1 MLTVT
6 IRPPELESVAQW
18 DDLAQRAPANVF
30 MHPVALHAAAGT
42 GFARIHVVQVWDNAV
57 TPARLAGV
65 WALQERRPLPLLP
78 TVLESLPYNYS
89 FLSRPVIDPTYADR
103 AMPAM
108 LAAIRDEASL
118 PNVIS
123 IREMDSEAQAYLA
136 LMDTLETGGHA
147 RAMLAEYV
155 RPVVSRQF
163 GVKSSGSTRKKLR
176 QDWNR
181 LSAVG
186 ALEMVNDRAP
196 AAVREA
202 FEIFLQMEMASW
214 KGANGTALL
223 CDSKDAAFVRRLIGD
238 LAGQGGASVALL
250 QLDGRAIAAQTV
262 LYCGTTAYTWKIGFD
277 EAYAKYSPGMLLIDR
292 LTEQLFTSTPI
303 EAIDSCSTEGSF
315 MNQLWAGRR
324 AMADLVVDVGAGRS
338 LAFLLEAGRQTAYR
352 ELKLLRNRLRAM
364 AARPRPTKKRP
375 AAA

>member
-6 IRPPELESVAQW
+6 IRSPQLESVAQW
-18 DDLAQRAPANVF
+18 DDLVLRAPANVF
-30 MHPVALHAAAGT
+30 MNPVALQAAAGT

-65 WALQERRPLPLLP
+65 WALQERRPLPFLP
-78 TVLESLPYNYS
+78 AVLEALPYTYS
-89 FLSRPVIDPTYADR
+89 FLSRPVIDPAYVDR

-108 LAAIRDEASL
+108 LAAIRDEPSL

-123 IREMDSEAQAYLA
+123 IKEMDSEAHACLA
-136 LMDTLETGGHA
+136 LKDTLKAGGHA
-147 RAMLAEYV
+147 RAVLAEYV

-181 LSAVG
+181 LSGIGV
-186 ALEMVNDRAP
+186 LEMVNDRAP
-196 AAVREA
+196 MAVREA
-202 FEIFLQMEMASW
+202 FEIFLQLEMASW

-223 CDSKDAAFVRRLIGD
+223 CDSEDASFVRRLIGD
-238 LAGQGGASVALL
+238 LAGQGHASVALL
-250 QLDGRAIAAQTV
+250 RLDGRAIAAQTV

-277 EAYAKYSPGMLLIDR
+277 ESYAKYSPGILLIDK
-292 LTEQLFTSTPI
+292 LTEELFASTPV
-303 EAIDSCSTEGSF
+303 EAIDSCSAEGSF

-324 AMADLVVDVGAGRS
+324 AMVDLVVDVGAGRS
-338 LAFLLEAGRQTAYR
+338 LAFLLEAGRQIAYR
-352 ELKLLRNRLRAM
+352 ELKLLRNRLRAG
-364 AARPRPTKKRP
+364 AAGVRPPQKRP
-375 AAA
+375 AAG

>member
-6 IRPPELESVAQW
+6 IRPPDLESVAQW
-18 DDLAQRAPANVF
+18 DDLVLRAPVNVF
-30 MHPVALHAAAGT
+30 MNPVALKAAAET
-42 GFARIHVVQVWDNAV
+42 GLARIHVVQVWDNAV

-78 TVLESLPYNYS
+78 AVLEALPYNYS
-89 FLSRPVIDPTYADR
+89 FLSRPVIDPAYVDR

-108 LAAIRDEASL
+108 LAAIRDDASL
-118 PNVIS
+118 PNVIAVK
-123 IREMDSEAQAYLA
+123 EMDGEAQAYLA
-136 LMDTLETGGHA
+136 LKNALEAGKQA
-147 RAMLAEYV
+147 SCVLAEYV

-181 LSAVG
+181 LSSVG
-186 ALEMVNDRAP
+186 ALQMVNDRAP
-196 AAVREA
+196 ERVREA
-202 FEIFLQMEMASW
+202 FEIFLQLEMASW

-223 CDSKDAAFVRRLIGD
+223 CDSADAAFVRRLIGG
-238 LAGQGGASVALL
+238 LAEQGNASVALL

-277 EAYAKYSPGMLLIDR
+277 EAYAKYSPGILLIDR
-292 LTEQLFTSTPI
+292 LTEELFASGPI
-303 EAIDSCSTEGSF
+303 EAIDSCSAEGSF

-324 AMADLVVDVGAGRS
+324 AMVDLVVDVGAGRS
-338 LAFLLEAGRQTAYR
+338 PAFLLEAGRQTAYR
-352 ELKLLRNRLRAM
+352 ELKLLRNRLRAL
-364 AARPRPTKKRP
+364 ATRSRP
-375 AAA
+375 AKKHRAAA

>member
-6 IRPPELESVAQW
+6 IRPPDLESVAQW
-18 DDLAQRAPANVF
+18 DDLVLRAPANVF
-30 MHPVALHAAAGT
+30 MNPVALTAATET
-42 GFARIHVVQVWDNAV
+42 GFAHIHVVQVWDNAV
-57 TPARLAGV
+57 TPARLVGV
-65 WALQERRPLPLLP
+65 WALQERRPLPFLP
-78 TVLESLPYNYS
+78 AVLEALPYSYS
-89 FLSRPVIDPTYADR
+89 FLSRPVIDPAYVDR

-108 LAAIRDEASL
+108 LAAIRDDASL

-123 IREMDSEAQAYLA
+123 IKEMDGEAQTYLA
-136 LMDTLETGGHA
+136 LKDALKA
-147 RAMLAEYV
+147 DKQASCMLAEYV

-181 LSAVG
+181 LSSVG

-196 AAVREA
+196 ERVREA
-202 FEIFLQMEMASW
+202 FEIFLQLEMASW
-214 KGANGTALL
+214 KGTNGTALL
-223 CDSKDAAFVRRLIGD
+223 CDSGDATFVRRLIGD
-238 LAGQGGASVALL
+238 LAGQGNASVALL

-292 LTEQLFTSTPI
+292 LTEELFASGPI
-303 EAIDSCSTEGSF
+303 EAIDSCSAEGSF

-324 AMADLVVDVGAGRS
+324 TMVDLVVNVGAGWS
-338 LAFLLEAGRQTAYR
+338 PAFLLEAGRQIAYR
-352 ELKLLRNRLRAM
+352 ELKLLRNRLRTM
-364 AARPRPTKKRP
+364 VARSRPAKKRP
-375 AAA
+375 TAA